1 MPWQVT
7 LSRLYNILA
16 YVSPHKPN
24 SQFYS
29 ENFFREQDLHW
40 RQIYLILSKLLLDCC
55 YVRSFQYKVLNN
67 VPYMSKK
74 PIVFGTSSSPLWSFC
89 ENAAKTILHL
99 FYECNVTK
107 KLWKSLNS
115 LFLIIVLI
123 CHTLCHR
130 MPFWVH

>member
-7 LSRLYNILA
+7 LSRLYNTLA
-16 YVSPHKPN
+16 YISSHKPN

-29 ENFFREQDLHW
+29 ENFFREQGLHW
-40 RQIYLILSKLLLDCC
+40 RQIYLIPSKLSLDC

-67 VPYMSKK
+67 VPYMNKK
-74 PIVFGTSSSPLWSFC
+74 PIVFGASSPPLRSFC

-99 FYECNVTK
+99 FYECNITK

-115 LFLIIVLI
+115 LFLVIVLI
-123 CHTLCHR
+123 CHTLRHR

>member
-7 LSRLYNILA
+7 LSRLYNTLA
-16 YVSPHKPN
+16 YISSHKPN

-40 RQIYLILSKLLLDCC
+40 RQIYLIPSKLSLDC

-67 VPYMSKK
+67 VPYMNKK
-74 PIVFGTSSSPLWSFC
+74 PIVFGASSSPLRSLC

-99 FYECNVTK
+99 FYECNITK

-115 LFLIIVLI
+115 LFLVIVLI
-123 CHTLCHR
+123 CHTLRHR